1 MASIPPDV
9 VPQKPAGMSLRR
21 KLLLGGLLLAILGVG
36 LWRGIRY
43 FTHDRFVESTDNAY
57 VEADISIIAPKVQ
70 GYIRDV
76 RVKDNQ
82 TVRQGDIIAIIDDT
96 DYRAKLAQA
105 QAAVET
111 RRAAIDNV
119 KASASRQQSA
129 ISAAQAEIDA
139 KQADRNRA
147 ESDLKRFSELRKDK
161 WISEQRY
168 QSVEAD
174 ARKLR
179 ANVSSAQAD
188 LRGQQGQLGVLS
200 SQARVA
206 LASYKETLA
215 ALRVAEL
222 DVENTVLRAPVD
234 GVIGNRAVRVGQ
246 YVRAGTLLMAVVPL
260 TDVYVV
266 ANFKETQLHDV
277 SPGQQVSLHFDAYP
291 DVQVQAVVDSISPAA
306 GSRFSMLPP
315 ENATGNF
322 TKIVQRMPVKI
333 VLQDVPA
340 TLRLTPGMSVEASI
354 DTRQKSSAITGKS
367 GPPKSQSVSPPLS
380 VVGQ

>member
-1 MASIPPDV
+1 MASIAPDV

-21 KLLLGGLLLAILGVG
+21 KLLLGALLLAILGAG

-43 FTHDRFVESTDNAY
+43 VTHDRFVESTDNAY

-70 GYIRDV
+70 GYIREV

-82 TVRQGDIIAIIDDT
+82 VVRKGDIIAIIDDS

-119 KASASRQQSA
+119 KASASRQQAA
-129 ISAAQAEIDA
+129 IEAAQAEIEA

-147 ESDLKRFSELRKDK
+147 ETDLKRFSELRKDK

-179 ANVSSAQAD
+179 ANVSSAKAD

-206 LASYKETLA
+206 LASYKDWRRC
-215 ALRVAEL
+215 ALQSWMWKIRFCA
-222 DVENTVLRAPVD
+222 RP
-234 GVIGNRAVRVGQ
+234 
-246 YVRAGTLLMAVVPL
+246 LMA
-260 TDVYVV
+260 
-266 ANFKETQLHDV
+266 
-277 SPGQQVSLHFDAYP
+277 
-291 DVQVQAVVDSISPAA
+291 
-306 GSRFSMLPP
+306 
-315 ENATGNF
+315 
-322 TKIVQRMPVKI
+322 
-333 VLQDVPA
+333 
-340 TLRLTPGMSVEASI
+340 
-354 DTRQKSSAITGKS
+354 
-367 GPPKSQSVSPPLS
+367 
-380 VVGQ
+380 